1 MIDIEQAAKFA
12 EEDVLAV
19 QTWVSTEYSKH
30 FAEYFADIHHLSSVM
45 ASNVTPITDDE
56 LESILVDLPLKLFS
70 AAEQINRVTLNL
82 EVMKL
87 KNKKAV
93 TEKIQKSK
101 ESTASMRKDVAES
114 EIFEDRIL
122 EMAYSCLLD
131 RVQREVAYARE
142 LIMGAK
148 KVWDSR
154 KRSEAVNPVS
164 EVASTSEKVPI
175 YT

>member
-30 FAEYFADIHHLSSVM
+30 FAEYFDDIHHLSTAM

-93 TEKIQKSK
+93 TEKIQKSITK
-101 ESTASMRKDVAES
+101 IAD
-114 EIFEDRIL
+114 L
-122 EMAYSCLLD
+122 LLD
-131 RVQREVAYARE
+131 
-142 LIMGAK
+142 I
-148 KVWDSR
+148 SR
-154 KRSEAVNPVS
+154 ISFYNDIKRIAE
-164 EVASTSEKVPI
+164 I
-175 YT
+175 YTIIGS